1 MRHILIFIIVFL
13 PSYVFSDD
21 ISDYQIENI
30 TVGDSLLDYY
40 SENTI
45 EKNID
50 PFLLEYRKD
59 ETYYTVE
66 ITDKDFKEYELLQFG
81 LRDNDP
87 KYIIYSLAGANFYKN
102 ISKCHK
108 RMDSIIKEIS
118 DLLKFTDKKDYG
130 TYPHPADPSGKSYV
144 KTFYFDFE
152 EDQGK
157 GMDHIAIGCTD
168 WSNEF
173 EKSYNYQDNLRV
185 VIQTA
190 EYDFWL
196 NNLAY

>member
-1 MRHILIFIIVFL
+1 MRLILIFLTAFL

-21 ISDYQIENI
+21 ISDYQIEKI

-45 EKNID
+45 KKNID
-50 PFLLEYRKD
+50 NFFLELRKD
-59 ETYYTVE
+59 KTFYTVE
-66 ITDKDFKEYELLQFG
+66 IADKDFKEYEILQFG
-81 LRDNDP
+81 LKDNDP
-87 KYIIYSLAGANFYKN
+87 KFIIHSVAGGNFYTN

-130 TYPHPADPSGKSYV
+130 TYPNPADPSGKSNV
-144 KTFYFDFE
+144 KTVYFDFE

-168 WSNEF
+168 WSKEF